1 MTTGSVLAI
10 GAVIVLAGATIAPT
24 EASIYA
30 MVDRAATASTR
41 TEAFSWLWTA
51 SSTGAALGAGVAGA
65 LAQTAGAPAA
75 FAFAGAAGTIAVL
88 IAAIGARSLDTVGSG
103 ALGAAQA
110 VTV

>member
-1 MTTGSVLAI
+1 
-10 GAVIVLAGATIAPT
+10 
-24 EASIYA
+24 

-51 SSTGAALGAGVAGA
+51 SSTGAALGAAVAGA

-88 IAAIGARSLDTVGSG
+88 IAAVGARSLDTVTSE

-110 VTV
+110 ATV